1 MLKKVLLIL
10 LVAIAAW
17 SVHAATAVV
26 DARPTQIDIS
36 SATSESA
43 VLVTVSGYTSDDARY
58 RLYNGSNQYNCWDN
72 ATSAYITSTSY
83 SAGPQVPGT
92 PTTSSTWW
100 IPFQRGNNA
109 TTAASYRD
117 RLGTAYS
124 ANYMTAALPTATAI
138 STPVSITNSNVTFP
152 NWNTYTAKYVILAFD
167 ATTGGTLISASS
179 SALTT
184 GAFDLKIETGTTIR
198 RIEVRDLLNN
208 TIDSVTGT
216 WPTVG
221 TPTIA
226 VTGTLNPF
234 TTYTGTASASQS
246 YTLTGTNL
254 TAPIALAAPAGF
266 EISTNGG
273 TSYAG
278 TGSVAA
284 NFNGLIYVRLT
295 GTTAGT
301 YGGNIT
307 HTSTGATQ
315 VDLAA
320 SGEVFAPAV
329 PTLFIEENFAYTTGV
344 ALTTVGWTAHSTGI
358 NPILVS
364 DTGLTYTNYPPIQNY
379 SATMAT
385 SGEDIN
391 RTFSAQALGNVYSS
405 LLINVSSA
413 QTTGDYFYHLS
424 SSPLNTQHYRGRVYI
439 QKDTASENFRI
450 GIANG
455 GAVGTAVW
463 TGYNYVYGQTY
474 LILLKYETVPGANN
488 DLVHLWVNPDFTGAE
503 PAPLLTATDAI
514 TSEPANIG
522 AVILRQGI
530 SSAAAALKV
539 DGIRVSNDW
548 AKLWAPAAT
557 PVISAT
563 GTPDPLA
570 SIVGN
575 PSEEVS
581 SYTLSGTN
589 MLGPINIAAPAH
601 FEVST
606 SSTEGWAS
614 TLQVPA
620 DFNGLIY
627 VRLNSS
633 VVGPHDGFVTHN
645 STNAAEVTVLVEGET
660 FAADVTWNVTGTL
673 TPFTQTV
680 GTPSA
685 NQSYTLSATNATGDI
700 TVSVGTP
707 FELSTT
713 GTGGWSTS
721 LTLAANFNS
730 YIYVRLNSATAGGP
744 FSGTIVH
751 VTANATDYELAVS
764 GTTNPPAGNYATDLF
779 FSEYLEGSSNNK
791 ALEIFNGTGAPVDL
805 SAYKVYLYSN
815 GNPTPGSTLT
825 FTAGTILA
833 NNDVYVIANA
843 SANAAILA
851 QSDVTSTVTYFNGD
865 DAVALVKVVD
875 SIDTFVDIFGV
886 IDQDPGTRWTAAD
899 GYQTDDRTLVRK
911 STVTG
916 GVTVNP
922 INNGDGITTDFV
934 TLGTEWD
941 IYPVDTTDYLG
952 AHTFTPGA
960 QIAEAPVLNPA
971 SGVFSS
977 PISVTMSTTTP
988 GATIYYTRDGSIPS
1002 NTNGF
1007 NYSVTGPAA
1016 VSATTTIK
1024 AITYAPGYSPSSVT
1038 IENYMFPTLIP
1049 NIATLRAQTADG
1061 QTVYKLTG
1069 EAVLTFQQAT
1079 RHQKYIQD
1087 ATAAILIDDPSV
1099 PANISTTYNL
1109 YDGITGI
1116 TGTLFPYNQ
1125 MLQFTPVADPGP
1137 ATSTGNVIVP
1147 EVRTLASIT
1156 SADQAKLIKV
1166 MNVTVDATLVNYPAA
1181 AANINVTDPSGT
1193 LVMRTFPTT
1202 DYSGTPIL
1210 TPVNITCLA
1219 GQYLTA
1225 MQISPRFL
1233 ADLEDASVPL
1243 GTPVVSIAY
1252 AAGSVTLTWGDVDG
1266 ASSYRVE
1273 TASNPY
1279 GTYTPVVPDVTEPT
1293 YVITNPTEAMKFFRV
1308 IAIP

>member
-58 RLYNGSNQYNCWDN
+58 RLYYGSNQYNCWDN
-72 ATSAYITSTSY
+72 ATSAYITATGY

-109 TTAASYRD
+109 TTVASYRD

-234 TTYTGTASASQS
+234 STYTGTASVSQS
-246 YTLTGTNL
+246 YTLTGSNL
-254 TAPIALAAPAGF
+254 TAPIELVAPAGF
-266 EISTNGG
+266 ELSTNGG
-273 TSYAG
+273 TSYAA

-301 YGGNIT
+301 YNGNIT

-320 SGEVFAPAV
+320 SGEVSAPAV
-329 PTLFIEENFAYTTGV
+329 ATLFMEENFDYTAGTPLTANGWIAHNAAGTNPVLVHTAGLNYAGYLPNAGLAGVTTNTGEDVHRNFTPQTAGAVYTSFLINVTSATTGGDYVYHFATNADATTDFKAKFYVGKDASNNVRFGLTKAANSGTSVSWTDYTYALNTTYLVVLKYEIVAGTTNDIVTGWINPAIGATAPVATFSGITTEADIGTAGIGSVGIRQSNV
-344 ALTTVGWTAHSTGI
+344 ALT
-358 NPILVS
+358 
-364 DTGLTYTNYPPIQNY
+364 
-379 SATMAT
+379 
-385 SGEDIN
+385 
-391 RTFSAQALGNVYSS
+391 
-405 LLINVSSA
+405 
-413 QTTGDYFYHLS
+413 
-424 SSPLNTQHYRGRVYI
+424 
-439 QKDTASENFRI
+439 
-450 GIANG
+450 
-455 GAVGTAVW
+455 
-463 TGYNYVYGQTY
+463 
-474 LILLKYETVPGANN
+474 
-488 DLVHLWVNPDFTGAE
+488 
-503 PAPLLTATDAI
+503 AI
-514 TSEPANIG
+514 F
-522 AVILRQGI
+522 
-530 SSAAAALKV
+530 

-660 FAADVTWNVTGTL
+660 YAADVTWNVTGTL

-730 YIYVRLNSATAGGP
+730 YIYVRLNSATAGP

-805 SAYKVYLYSN
+805 GAYKAILYTN
-815 GNPTPGSTLT
+815 GTTTPGNTLT

-851 QSDVTSTVTYFNGD
+851 QSDVTSTVTYYNGN
-865 DAVALVKVVD
+865 DAVALVKTVGGVD
-875 SIDTFVDIFGV
+875 QYVDIIGR
-886 IDQDPGTRWTAAD
+886 IGEDPGTEWVSGAHSTLNK
-899 GYQTDDRTLVRK
+899 TLVRK
-911 STVTG
+911 ATITA
-916 GVTVNP
+916 GVSVNP
-922 INNGDGITTDFV
+922 AAGFP
-934 TLGTEWD
+934 TLVSEWD
-941 IYPVDTTDYLG
+941 SYAQDTIDYLG

-960 QIAEAPVLNPA
+960 QIAVAPVLNPA

-988 GATIYYTRDGSIPS
+988 GATIYYTRDGSVPS
-1002 NTNGF
+1002 DTNGF
-1007 NYSVTGPAA
+1007 SYAVTGPAA
-1016 VSATTTIK
+1016 VNATTTIK

-1038 IENYMFPTLIP
+1038 IETYMFPIPIP

-1181 AANINVTDPSGT
+1181 AANINVTDPSAT

-1308 IAIP
+1308 IALP